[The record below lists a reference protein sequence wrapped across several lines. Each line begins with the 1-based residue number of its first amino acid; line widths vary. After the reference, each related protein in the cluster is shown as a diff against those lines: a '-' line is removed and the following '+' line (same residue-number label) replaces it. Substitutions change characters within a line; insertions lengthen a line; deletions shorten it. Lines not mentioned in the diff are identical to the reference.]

1 MKPVLSTE
9 EVVRLEDIIEREGT
23 SKAELMEL
31 AGEFAANEVL
41 KLNPDRVLVLVGFG
55 NNGGDGWVAADIL
68 SHKGVDVDIVS
79 PVEPDEIPAALA
91 RHVARRTAGRDVH
104 VCVGPS
110 RDELEVLID
119 KADVV
124 VDAIFGTGFHGNLR
138 APFSIW
144 IPTVNEC
151 ADCVVSIDVPS
162 GLNAETGVVDDDC
175 IRAER
180 TVTMIAPK
188 IGLYSADGP
197 EYAGDLICG
206 NLYDRLDEVIDDV
219 DHAAE
224 IVEPGDLVDY
234 FAPLPSNIDKYS
246 RGSVLIVAGSAQYP
260 GAAIMAAKSAARAG
274 AGYVAVAAPD
284 ACANLIRMALPS
296 IPVFAIPS
304 DSRGSFGAAARM
316 TVCEIAKKYSCV
328 LCGPGMTTSAG
339 AMQVVSG
346 LLELDVPLILDADA
360 LNCLAKIA
368 IDGIDSNPEM
378 YRREQPLVMTPHYR
392 ELSRLVAGDEVN
404 DLGTAIAAAQKVVWA
419 AGSDNLVVIAKGP
432 TTAICGVERVLLP
445 LSGPASLATAGSGDV
460 LAGILAGVV
469 DTLAQQ
475 VLTETAL
482 LALQEV
488 AEGLQSTVV
497 GTGDGTA
504 AAAIVD
510 QSVHSLLQHPLLVAD
525 DDVGGVQ
532 VHQALQAVVAV
543 DDPAVQVIQVRGGEA
558 AAVQLHHGAQVGR
571 QNGQNVHDHPLR
583 LVAGDPESVHH
594 FQPLDDPGLLLAGG
608 ILQLCV
614 ELGGEGLQVHVLEQ
628 LLHGFG
634 AHAGL
639 EVVLILLTVI
649 PVLLLGEDLILGQ
662 RSLTGVG
669 DDIVGEIQHL
679 FQDPGADVQQQAHPG
694 GDALEIPDVG
704 NGGGQLDVAHAL
716 PADLGPGDFDA
727 AAVADLALVADLLV
741 LAAVALPILGRP
753 EDTLAVQAVL
763 FGLQSAVVD
772 GLRLLH
778 LAVRPL
784 PDLLRGSHAD
794 LNRVKGKLVAVIGF
808 DHVAL
813 SSFNDSN
820 DPVLW

>member
-1 MKPVLSTE
+1 M
-9 EVVRLEDIIEREGT
+9 
-23 SKAELMEL
+23 
-31 AGEFAANEVL
+31 
-41 KLNPDRVLVLVGFG
+41 
-55 NNGGDGWVAADIL
+55 
-68 SHKGVDVDIVS
+68 DIVS

-124 VDAIFGTGFHGNLR
+124 VDSIFGTGFHGDLR

-144 IPTVNEC
+144 IPTVNDC
-151 ADCVVSIDVPS
+151 ADHVVSIDVPS

-180 TVTMIAPK
+180 TVTMITPK

-234 FAPLPSNIDKYS
+234 FAPLPTNIDKYS
-246 RGSVLIVAGSAQYP
+246 RGSELIVAGSAQYP

-445 LSGPASLATAGSGDV
+445 PRVRLLWQLPVRVMFSRVFGRHAATMRDEMDRWELLYSYAVALHSYAGFAAATEYGEKSVIATDLIDLIGPAMELAAK
-460 LAGILAGVV
+460 
-469 DTLAQQ
+469 
-475 VLTETAL
+475 
-482 LALQEV
+482 
-488 AEGLQSTVV
+488 
-497 GTGDGTA
+497 
-504 AAAIVD
+504 
-510 QSVHSLLQHPLLVAD
+510 
-525 DDVGGVQ
+525 
-532 VHQALQAVVAV
+532 
-543 DDPAVQVIQVRGGEA
+543 
-558 AAVQLHHGAQVGR
+558 
-571 QNGQNVHDHPLR
+571 
-583 LVAGDPESVHH
+583 
-594 FQPLDDPGLLLAGG
+594 
-608 ILQLCV
+608 
-614 ELGGEGLQVHVLEQ
+614 
-628 LLHGFG
+628 
-634 AHAGL
+634 
-639 EVVLILLTVI
+639 
-649 PVLLLGEDLILGQ
+649 
-662 RSLTGVG
+662 
-669 DDIVGEIQHL
+669 
-679 FQDPGADVQQQAHPG
+679 
-694 GDALEIPDVG
+694 DALE
-704 NGGGQLDVAHAL
+704 
-716 PADLGPGDFDA
+716 DLGIMD
-727 AAVADLALVADLLV
+727 
-741 LAAVALPILGRP
+741 
-753 EDTLAVQAVL
+753 E
-763 FGLQSAVVD
+763 
-772 GLRLLH
+772 
-778 LAVRPL
+778 
-784 PDLLRGSHAD
+784 GSD
-794 LNRVKGKLVAVIGF
+794 
-808 DHVAL
+808 D
-813 SSFNDSN
+813 
-820 DPVLW
+820 